1 MEDSDQSTVVMPG
14 FTLAL
19 FSPGVELDVF
29 LGQESAVQQEENSL
43 GGDADSLHQ
52 RGDSFFHASLQI
64 SLKLDEFLTIF
75 QIKDKKRVSGG
86 LSVTLVWS
94 GISPSF
100 QAISSKFLLSVPL
113 INSFEKDLTQS
124 RLLQWRF
131 ILTLPFYLHLFL
143 ILSCSSFIF
152 HFLRDF
158 FENSTPQIYLY
169 NI

>member
-1 MEDSDQSTVVMPG
+1 MPG

-19 FSPGVELDVF
+19 FSPGIELDVF

-86 LSVTLVWS
+86 LAVTLVWS
-94 GISPSF
+94 GISPSLP
-100 QAISSKFLLSVPL
+100 AISSKFLQISLFQVRFSSSYQQNGN
-113 INSFEKDLTQS
+113 NSKNNDPNYLT
-124 RLLQWRF
+124 R
-131 ILTLPFYLHLFL
+131 
-143 ILSCSSFIF
+143 
-152 HFLRDF
+152 
-158 FENSTPQIYLY
+158 
-169 NI
+169 